1 MPLSRALDSLRVLGL
16 ANVAGKNP
24 FLANGIAI
32 LSVLLATGL
41 RFAFNGLLW
50 EDAPFVL
57 YYPAIML
64 TTFFCGLYPGI
75 VALLGSTILSWYL
88 LLPPAFSFA
97 LDQAS
102 AAALIL
108 FFIVASLDVVLV
120 GFLVSAITKI
130 AFQEQQAR
138 LAVQQQQQAN
148 DQIGLD
154 LEAMR
159 ALRQTSSMSV
169 RRHNTTADC
178 LNAMLDAAILIT
190 GADKG
195 NIQLIEPKSATLI
208 IAAHREFAEPF
219 LSFFAHVGDEASACA
234 SALRSRD
241 RVIVQDV
248 TRSPIF
254 EGTPALRMLLDAGVR
269 SVQSTPLI
277 NSKVTCWA

>member
-120 GFLVSAITKI
+120 GFLVRAIYEDRISRTTSAPC
-130 AFQEQQAR
+130 
-138 LAVQQQQQAN
+138 
-148 DQIGLD
+148 
-154 LEAMR
+154 R
-159 ALRQTSSMSV
+159 A
-169 RRHNTTADC
+169 TA
-178 LNAMLDAAILIT
+178 AAS
-190 GADKG
+190 K
-195 NIQLIEPKSATLI
+195 
-208 IAAHREFAEPF
+208 
-219 LSFFAHVGDEASACA
+219 
-234 SALRSRD
+234 RSD
-241 RVIVQDV
+241 
-248 TRSPIF
+248 
-254 EGTPALRMLLDAGVR
+254 
-269 SVQSTPLI
+269 
-277 NSKVTCWA
+277 WA